1 MNTTPKE
8 GTVCRCGDAYLTLVR
23 WDADTS
29 PEAWSFCAVL
39 AVQGPLPTDG
49 EAIDESEI
57 MFAVGNLGI
66 NVSAQ
71 CDGHRFARNPWLD
84 YFGRLPGGEYRTII
98 LRQSG
103 GLDV

>member
-1 MNTTPKE
+1 MNITPQE
-8 GTVCRCGDAYLTLVR
+8 GAVCRCGKAFLTLVR

-39 AVQGPLPTDG
+39 AVQGTLPTYG

-57 MFAVGNLGI
+57 LFAVRELGI
-66 NVSAQ
+66 NVSAEGG
-71 CDGHRFARNPWLD
+71 GHRFARAPWLD
-84 YFGRLPGGEYRTII
+84 YFGRLPGGDYRTII